1 MRISWRRMLRHCLAN
16 VDYVRLHAQ
25 QQLRPKC
32 GEIFYEQEAD
42 SFQLVCLLCEM
53 KHFGFEDFARHI
65 RNVHFDQEGR
75 PLTQTVTGSRT
86 GTEDSAQDKASP
98 MVVMAS
104 LKEEFLAKEDSIDM
118 DTQAEL
124 ELEQD
129 LEEVNPL
136 RIMALEDKYSE
147 DEEAIDTKWQ
157 PDPGSSSDS
166 DHGGCDLEALMGVE
180 NPQDNQQ
187 DEDEDH
193 QSVFKKQRQPKD
205 YNCPHCDRKYTTQK
219 YLNTHLKMS
228 HPHPQAFKCG
238 DCEATF
244 DVDRALAQH
253 RRKEHTEFACQL
265 CAKVFKSS
273 RSLLRHV
280 QGHSGAR
287 TYKCEHENCG
297 KSFVNQHNL
306 TSHRRVHNEERNY
319 VCELCGYRSRYRE
332 ALIVHRRTHT
342 GEKPF
347 QCQTCARSFA
357 SKSLLNEHQAM
368 HSTEKPYK
376 CDKCDSAFSRPKALY
391 HHKHL
396 HLGVKKFKCKICGN
410 AYAQAA
416 GLSAHMRAHKLQ
428 AAANAT
434 EGVEAE
440 PIEMLFTY

>member
-1 MRISWRRMLRHCLAN
+1 MLRHCLTN

-32 GEIFYEQEAD
+32 GEIFYEQEAN

-65 RNVHFDQEGR
+65 RNVHFDKQGR
-75 PLTQTVTGSRT
+75 PLTQAVTGL
-86 GTEDSAQDKASP
+86 GTRPGADQEFQKVLLAPASQP
-98 MVVMAS
+98 NI
-104 LKEEFLAKEDSIDM
+104 KEEFLNNNDALDEYSV
-118 DTQAEL
+118 EE

-129 LEEVNPL
+129 EENPL
-136 RIMALEDKYSE
+136 RIMVLERKQSE
-147 DEEAIDTKWQ
+147 DEETIDTMWQ
-157 PDPGSSSDS
+157 PDPTSSSDS
-166 DHGGCDLEALMGVE
+166 DIEGCDLEAFSVVE
-180 NPQDNQQ
+180 NTQYNQEEEQ
-187 DEDEDH
+187 EEQ
-193 QSVFKKQRQPKD
+193 QSVFKQRQRKD

-228 HPHPQAFKCG
+228 HPYPQAFKCN

-265 CAKVFKSS
+265 CDKVFKSS
-273 RSLLRHV
+273 RSLLRHI

-287 TYKCEHENCG
+287 TFKCEHENCG

-306 TSHRRVHNEERNY
+306 TSHRRVHSDERNY

-347 QCQTCARSFA
+347 QCQTCSRRFA

-396 HLGVKKFKCKICGN
+396 HLGIKKFKCKICGN

-428 AAANAT
+428 AAANAS
-434 EGVEAE
+434 EGVETG
-440 PIEMLFTY
+440 PIEMLFTF

>member
-1 MRISWRRMLRHCLAN
+1 MLRHCLAN

-32 GEIFYEQEAD
+32 GEIFYEQEAN
-42 SFQLVCLLCEM
+42 SFQLICLLCEM

-65 RNVHFDQEGR
+65 RNVHFDKQGR
-75 PLTQTVTGSRT
+75 PLTQTVTRLGASRPGADQELQT
-86 GTEDSAQDKASP
+86 TVAATLLAD
-98 MVVMAS
+98 S
-104 LKEEFLAKEDSIDM
+104 LKEEFLSTDDALD
-118 DTQAEL
+118 AE
-124 ELEQD
+124 ETEQEVD
-129 LEEVNPL
+129 HEETNPL
-136 RIMALEDKYSE
+136 RIMSLEGKQSE
-147 DEEAIDTKWQ
+147 EEETMDTMWQ
-157 PDPGSSSDS
+157 RDRGSSSDS
-166 DHGGCDLEALMGVE
+166 SDNEGCDLDKMRGVE
-180 NPQDNQQ
+180 DPRDNQL
-187 DEDEDH
+187 DEEEDQ

-205 YNCPHCDRKYTTQK
+205 YNCTHCDRKYTTQK

-228 HPHPQAFKCG
+228 HPHPQAFKCD

-265 CAKVFKSS
+265 CDKIFKSS

-287 TYKCEHENCG
+287 TFKCEHENCG

-306 TSHRRVHNEERNY
+306 TSHRRVHSEERNY

-347 QCQTCARSFA
+347 QCQTCARRFA

-396 HLGVKKFKCKICGN
+396 HLGIKKFKCKVCGN

-428 AAANAT
+428 ATTNAA
-434 EGVEAE
+434 EGVEAG
-440 PIEMLFTY
+440 PNDMLFTY

>member
-1 MRISWRRMLRHCLAN
+1 MLRHCLAN

-32 GEIFYEQEAD
+32 GEIFYEQEAN

-53 KHFGFEDFARHI
+53 KHFGFQDFARHI
-65 RNVHFDQEGR
+65 RNVHFDREGR
-75 PLTQTVTGSRT
+75 PLTQTVTGLGQQQLPTS
-86 GTEDSAQDKASP
+86 
-98 MVVMAS
+98 S
-104 LKEEFLAKEDSIDM
+104 LKEEH
-118 DTQAEL
+118 
-124 ELEQD
+124 
-129 LEEVNPL
+129 LEEAEEQELDQEEGNPL
-136 RIMALEDKYSE
+136 RIMVLEAKQSE
-147 DEEAIDTKWQ
+147 GEETMDTLWQPERGSCSSDCSDNENGELEAPTGGKTPQEGKQDEEEEQ
-157 PDPGSSSDS
+157 
-166 DHGGCDLEALMGVE
+166 
-180 NPQDNQQ
+180 
-187 DEDEDH
+187 

-205 YNCPHCDRKYTTQK
+205 FNCPHCDRKYTTQK

-228 HPHPQAFKCG
+228 HPHPQAFKCD

-287 TYKCEHENCG
+287 TFKCEHANCG

-306 TSHRRVHNEERNY
+306 TSHRRVHSEERNY

-347 QCQTCARSFA
+347 QCQTCARRFA

-368 HSTEKPYK
+368 HSTEKPFK
-376 CDKCDSAFSRPKALY
+376 CDKCDAAFSRPKALY

-396 HLGVKKFKCKICGN
+396 HLGIKKFKCKICGN

-428 AAANAT
+428 ATSSAA
-434 EGVEAE
+434 EGVEAATGS
-440 PIEMLFTY
+440 IEMLFTY

>member
-1 MRISWRRMLRHCLAN
+1 MLRHCLVN

-32 GEIFYEQEAD
+32 GEIFYEQEAN
-42 SFQLVCLLCEM
+42 SFQLICLLCEM

-65 RNVHFDQEGR
+65 RNVHFDKQGR
-75 PLTQTVTGSRT
+75 PLTQTVTGLGASRP
-86 GTEDSAQDKASP
+86 GADQELKATAAASLL
-98 MVVMAS
+98 VDS
-104 LKEEFLAKEDSIDM
+104 LKEELLSTEDALEAE
-118 DTQAEL
+118 DTEQEL
-124 ELEQD
+124 DQ
-129 LEEVNPL
+129 EEDNPL
-136 RIMALEDKYSE
+136 RIMSLEGKQSE
-147 DEEAIDTKWQ
+147 DEATMDTMWQ
-157 PDPGSSSDS
+157 PDRGSSPDSSDNE
-166 DHGGCDLEALMGVE
+166 GCDLQVMRGV
-180 NPQDNQQ
+180 DDGK
-187 DEDEDH
+187 DEQPDEEEDQ
-193 QSVFKKQRQPKD
+193 QSVFKKQRQPKG

-228 HPHPQAFKCG
+228 HPHPQAFKCD

-265 CAKVFKSS
+265 CDKVFKSS

-287 TYKCEHENCG
+287 TFKCEHENCG

-306 TSHRRVHNEERNY
+306 TSHRRVHSEERNY

-347 QCQTCARSFA
+347 QCQTCARRFA

-396 HLGVKKFKCKICGN
+396 HLGIKKFKCKICGN

-428 AAANAT
+428 AATNAT
-434 EGVEAE
+434 EDVEAG
-440 PIEMLFTY
+440 PIEVMFTY

>member
-1 MRISWRRMLRHCLAN
+1 MLRHCLAN

-32 GEIFYEQEAD
+32 GEIFYEPEANI
-42 SFQLVCLLCEM
+42 FQLVCLLCDM

-65 RNVHFDQEGR
+65 RNVHFDKQGR
-75 PLTQTVTGSRT
+75 PLTKTVTGLGRLAR
-86 GTEDSAQDKASP
+86 EDQEFHAVSAEPLAVDSF
-98 MVVMAS
+98 
-104 LKEEFLAKEDSIDM
+104 KEEYHPNEDVLSEEED
-118 DTQAEL
+118 AEQ
-124 ELEQD
+124 ELGLDQD
-129 LEEVNPL
+129 DGNPL
-136 RIMALEDKYSE
+136 RIMVLEGKQSE
-147 DEEAIDTKWQ
+147 DEETIDTMWQ
-157 PDPGSSSDS
+157 PDHGSSSES
-166 DHGGCDLEALMGVE
+166 DNEGCDLKALLGVE
-180 NPQDNQQ
+180 NTQDYQP
-187 DEDEDH
+187 DEEEEEH

-205 YNCPHCDRKYTTQK
+205 YNCPHCDRRYTTQK

-228 HPHPQAFKCG
+228 HPFPQAFKCV

-265 CAKVFKSS
+265 CDKVFKSS

-287 TYKCEHENCG
+287 TFKCEHENCG

-306 TSHRRVHNEERNY
+306 TSHRRVHSEERNY

-347 QCQTCARSFA
+347 QCQTCARCFA

-396 HLGVKKFKCKICGN
+396 HLGIKKFKCKICGN

-428 AAANAT
+428 ASVNAT
-434 EGVEAE
+434 EGNGAE

>member
-1 MRISWRRMLRHCLAN
+1 MLRHCLAN

-32 GEIFYEQEAD
+32 GEIFYEQEAN

-65 RNVHFDQEGR
+65 RNVHFDKQGR
-75 PLTQTVTGSRT
+75 PLTQTVTRFGEQELQT
-86 GTEDSAQDKASP
+86 TDATTLLAD
-98 MVVMAS
+98 S
-104 LKEEFLAKEDSIDM
+104 LKEEFLSNEDALDAEETEKELD
-118 DTQAEL
+118 Q
-124 ELEQD
+124 
-129 LEEVNPL
+129 EEGNPL
-136 RIMALEDKYSE
+136 RIMSLEGKQSE
-147 DEEAIDTKWQ
+147 EEETMDTMWQ
-157 PDPGSSSDS
+157 PDRGSSSDS
-166 DHGGCDLEALMGVE
+166 SDNEGCDLEKMRGME
-180 NPQDNQQ
+180 DPKGNQL
-187 DEDEDH
+187 DEEEDQ

-228 HPHPQAFKCG
+228 HPHPQAFKCD

-265 CAKVFKSS
+265 CDKVFKSS

-287 TYKCEHENCG
+287 TFKCEHENCG

-306 TSHRRVHNEERNY
+306 TSHRRVHSEERNY

-347 QCQTCARSFA
+347 QCQTCARRFA

-396 HLGVKKFKCKICGN
+396 HLGIKKFKCKVCGN

-428 AAANAT
+428 TTTNAA
-434 EGVEAE
+434 EGVEPG
-440 PIEMLFTY
+440 PIDMLFTY

>member
-1 MRISWRRMLRHCLAN
+1 MQISSSRMLRHCLAN

-32 GEIFYEQEAD
+32 GEIFYEQEAN

-53 KHFGFEDFARHI
+53 KHFGFDDFARHI
-65 RNVHFDQEGR
+65 RNVHFDKEGR
-75 PLTQTVTGSRT
+75 PLTQMVTGSGSASASRT
-86 GTEDSAQDKASP
+86 GGPADQGSASP
-98 MVVMAS
+98 LVVES
-104 LKEEFLAKEDSIDM
+104 LNEEFVVEEYAM
-118 DTQAEL
+118 DAEAEQEL
-124 ELEQD
+124 ELE
-129 LEEVNPL
+129 EGNPL
-136 RIMALEDKYSE
+136 RIMVLGDKQSE
-147 DEEAIDTKWQ
+147 DEETIDTMWQ
-157 PDPGSSSDS
+157 PDLESSSDS
-166 DHGGCDLEALMGVE
+166 DDGGCDLEALMGVE
-180 NPQDNQQ
+180 NAQDNQQ
-187 DEDEDH
+187 DEDEDQ

-228 HPHPQAFKCG
+228 HPHPQAFKCD

-265 CAKVFKSS
+265 CDKVFKSS
-273 RSLLRHV
+273 RSLVRHV

-306 TSHRRVHNEERNY
+306 TSHRRVHNEDRNY

-347 QCQTCARSFA
+347 QCPTCARCFA

-416 GLSAHMRAHKLQ
+416 GLSAHMRTHKPQ

-434 EGVEAE
+434 DGVEAG
-440 PIEMLFTY
+440 PN